1 MTEIQLRD
9 AEVAD
14 MAAIAA
20 IYAHHVQ
27 TGYGSF
33 EEIPPSVEEMVRR
46 RDNIRARGL
55 PWRLAEIDGR
65 IVGYC
70 YVSPYHARSAYR
82 FAVQDSIYVDERF
95 LNRGIGAALLGDVI
109 RICTELGYR
118 QMMAGVGDSGNEGS
132 LRLHTRLGFRTI
144 GQAVGVG
151 IKFGRWL
158 DLVLLQRPLGDERT
172 DVPAQPPTGYLPP
185 ADQMG
190 P

>member
-1 MTEIQLRD
+1 MSDITLRD
-9 AEVAD
+9 ATVAD
-14 MAAIAA
+14 MAAVTA

-33 EEIPPSVEEMVRR
+33 EEIPPSVEEMIRR
-46 RDNIRARGL
+46 HDNIRARGL
-55 PWRLAEIDGR
+55 PWRLAELDGR

-82 FAVQDSIYVDERF
+82 FTVQDSIYVDERH
-95 LNRGIGAALLGDVI
+95 LNKGIGSALLGDVI
-109 RICTELGYR
+109 RICTDLGYR
-118 QMMAGVGDSGNEGS
+118 QMMAGVGDSGNAGS
-132 LRLHTRLGFRTI
+132 LRLHTRMGFRTV
-144 GQAVGVG
+144 GQAVHVG

-158 DLVLLQRPLGDERT
+158 DLVYLQRPLGEDRT
-172 DVPAQPPTGYLPP
+172 DVPVVPPTGYLPP

>member
-1 MTEIQLRD
+1 MTEISLRD
-9 AEVAD
+9 ATVAD
-14 MAAIAA
+14 MPAITR

-33 EEIPPSVEEMVRR
+33 EEIPPTVDEMVRR
-46 RDNIRARGL
+46 
-55 PWRLAEIDGR
+55 AELDGR

-82 FAVQDSIYVDERF
+82 FTVQDSIYVDERF
-95 LNRGIGAALLGDVI
+95 INRGIGSALLGDVI
-109 RICTELGYR
+109 RICTDLGYR

-132 LRLHTRLGFRTI
+132 LRLHTRMGFRTI
-144 GQAVGVG
+144 GHAVNVG

-158 DLVLLQRPLGDERT
+158 DLVLLQRTLGDERS
-172 DVPAQPPTGYLPP
+172 DVPAAPPLGYLPP

>member
-95 LNRGIGAALLGDVI
+95 VNRGIGSALLGDAI
-109 RICTELGYR
+109 RICTDLGYR

-158 DLVLLQRPLGDERT
+158 DLVLLLRPLGDERT

>member
-1 MTEIQLRD
+1 MTEIILRD

-14 MAAIAA
+14 MPAIAA

-46 RDNIRARGL
+46 FDNIRARGL
-55 PWRLAEIDGR
+55 PWRLAELDGR

-70 YVSPYHARSAYR
+70 YVSPYQARSAYR
-82 FAVQDSIYVDERF
+82 FTVQDSIYIDERF
-95 LNRGIGAALLGDVI
+95 LNRGIGSALLGSI
-109 RICTELGYR
+109 IEICTALGYR

-132 LRLHTRLGFRTI
+132 LRLHTRMGFRTV
-144 GQAVGVG
+144 GHAVGVG

-158 DLVLLQRPLGDERT
+158 DLVLLQRPLGQDRT
-172 DVPAQPPTGYLPP
+172 DLPAGAPTGYLPP